1 MGNMIQIVRA
11 NSSNPLFCSLTALLD
26 EELNSR
32 YGELQKSY
40 DKHNIIEHNNTV
52 VIALDYEQPVG
63 CGCFKPYSEN
73 MVEIKRM
80 FVHKEYR
87 GKGISK
93 LVLKALENW
102 AVEHGFVS
110 AVLETGIGQHEAI
123 GLYTSYGYNKI
134 ENYGQ
139 YAGNMNSVC
148 MMKKLV

>member
-1 MGNMIQIVRA
+1 MNIQILRT
-11 NSSNPLFCSLTALLD
+11 SSIDNHFTSLIALLD
-26 EELNSR
+26 SELNSR
-32 YGELQKSY
+32 YGELQKGY
-40 DKHNIIEHNNTV
+40 DKHNIIAHSNTV
-52 VIALDYEQPVG
+52 VIALDEKKPVG
-63 CGCFKPYSEN
+63 CGCFKPYGEN
-73 MVEIKRM
+73 TVEIKRM

-93 LVLKALENW
+93 LVLKALESW

-123 GLYTSYGYNKI
+123 GLYTSCGYNKI